1 MANKSLFASLTSRLP
16 RANAVNEA
24 GGRAYK
30 LEPKHALAQVAATGT
45 FGNAFYSTAETQ
57 LDEVLKLIDEVDDN
71 QYLAKLALYARE
83 KAFMKDMPAALLVAL
98 SVRDTELMHRVF
110 DRVVDNGR
118 VLRTVFQMIRSG
130 QFKNKTGKGRV
141 GLSSSVQRAFQRWLN
156 TASVGKLLS
165 ASIGNDPSLRDILRM
180 ARPTPKDNAR
190 RAMFGWLTDK
200 SIDKWAPATEADLPV
215 EVQSLIAF
223 RNSESEEAQ
232 SLVAGGL
239 DNVRWDLLSDA
250 AKGPK
255 VWAALARKMG
265 PQALRMNLN
274 TLLRHDV
281 FNVEQLSSTVSAD
294 KQERLGQSSY
304 NVEQLSSIAQPSSE
318 KRLGQSFYNMVD
330 YVAERI
336 ADESEIRASKQFP
349 YQYFAAY
356 LNADDNVPQKIKT
369 ALHKAAEIACG
380 NVPELPGP
388 VVIGLDTSGS
398 MSNPVTGHR
407 GRGATSK
414 MRCIDVAA
422 LFAAAILRRNPDS
435 VVIPFDTSAYDAK
448 MDPNDSI
455 LSIAERLAK
464 YGGGG
469 TDCSLPLVA
478 ANQKYAK
485 RKFAGIVLVSDNES
499 WVGTGRHGSTGVMT
513 AWEAF
518 VANQRRLNEPQS
530 ASSRLVPSPKL
541 VNIDLQPYQTVQACE
556 RADILN
562 IGGFSDSVFN
572 VISAF
577 LADNNQRFVAE
588 VEAIEL

>member
-1 MANKSLFASLTSRLP
+1 MANKSLFASLTSRLS

-57 LDEVLKLIDEVDDN
+57 LEEVLKLIDEVDDN

-98 SVRDTELMHRVF
+98 SVRDAELMHRVF

-130 QFKNKTGKGRV
+130 QFKNKAGKGRV

-215 EVQSLIAF
+215 EVQSLIAY
-223 RNSESEEAQ
+223 RSSESEEAQ
-232 SLVAGGL
+232 ALIAGGL

-250 AKGPK
+250 AKGPT

-281 FNVEQLSSTVSAD
+281 LATSA
-294 KQERLGQSSY
+294 
-304 NVEQLSSIAQPSSE
+304 
-318 KRLGQSFYNMVD
+318 MVD
-330 YVAERI
+330 YVADRI
-336 ADESEIRASKQFP
+336 ADESEIRRSKQFP

-388 VVIGLDTSGS
+388 IVIGLDTSGS
-398 MSNPVTGHR
+398 MSSAVTGHR

-448 MDPNDSI
+448 IDPNDSI

-478 ANQKYAK
+478 ANQKHAK
-485 RKFAGIVLVSDNES
+485 RKFAGVVLVSDNES

-518 VANQRRLNEPQS
+518 VANQRKLAGKSTSEPT
-530 ASSRLVPSPKL
+530 ALAAGPKL
-541 VNIDLQPYQTVQACE
+541 VCIDLQPYQTVQACE
-556 RADILN
+556 RADIMN
-562 IGGFSDSVFN
+562 IGGFSDAVFN

-588 VEAIEL
+588 VESIEL

>member
-1 MANKSLFASLTSRLP
+1 MANKSLFASMLGRLP

-57 LDEVLKLIDEVDDN
+57 FDEVLKLIDEVDDN

-130 QFKNKTGKGRV
+130 KFKNKAGKGRV

-190 RAMFGWLTDK
+190 RAMFGWLTGK
-200 SIDKWAPATEADLPV
+200 EVEKWAPAGGDDLPV
-215 EVQSLIAF
+215 EVQALIAY

-232 SLVAGGL
+232 ALIAAGL

-281 FNVEQLSSTVSAD
+281 L
-294 KQERLGQSSY
+294 R
-304 NVEQLSSIAQPSSE
+304 
-318 KRLGQSFYNMVD
+318 
-330 YVAERI
+330 
-336 ADESEIRASKQFP
+336 
-349 YQYFAAY
+349 
-356 LNADDNVPQKIKT
+356 
-369 ALHKAAEIACG
+369 
-380 NVPELPGP
+380 
-388 VVIGLDTSGS
+388 
-398 MSNPVTGHR
+398 
-407 GRGATSK
+407 
-414 MRCIDVAA
+414 VAA
-422 LFAAAILRRNPDS
+422 SLR
-435 VVIPFDTSAYDAK
+435 DA
-448 MDPNDSI
+448 NVS
-455 LSIAERLAK
+455 LGERLA
-464 YGGGG
+464 
-469 TDCSLPLVA
+469 SV
-478 ANQKYAK
+478 
-485 RKFAGIVLVSDNES
+485 
-499 WVGTGRHGSTGVMT
+499 
-513 AWEAF
+513 F
-518 VANQRRLNEPQS
+518 V
-530 ASSRLVPSPKL
+530 SSRPNAVSCSSRFHRIDKAGYLALLVQGRSGKQRATFAFRQRELGKECRWSFRTDHMSWSECVLLAYDCCLYLVWQFWRLTQYARRIATISP
-541 VNIDLQPYQTVQACE
+541 
-556 RADILN
+556 
-562 IGGFSDSVFN
+562 F
-572 VISAF
+572 AF
-577 LADNNQRFVAE
+577 LPSHSKADGGYCYLF
-588 VEAIEL
+588 

>member
-130 QFKNKTGKGRV
+130 QFKNKAGKGRV

-190 RAMFGWLTDK
+190 RAMFGWLTGK
-200 SIDKWAPATEADLPV
+200 EVEKWAPAGGDDLPV
-215 EVQSLIAF
+215 EVQSLIAY

-232 SLVAGGL
+232 ALIAGGL

-281 FNVEQLSSTVSAD
+281 LATSA
-294 KQERLGQSSY
+294 
-304 NVEQLSSIAQPSSE
+304 
-318 KRLGQSFYNMVD
+318 MVD
-330 YVAERI
+330 YVADRI
-336 ADESEIRASKQFP
+336 ADESEIRRSKQFP

-398 MSNPVTGHR
+398 MSCAVIGNR

-448 MDPNDSI
+448 IDPNDSI

-478 ANQKYAK
+478 ANQKHAK
-485 RKFAGIVLVSDNES
+485 RKFAGVVLVSDNES

-518 VANQRRLNEPQS
+518 VANQRKLAGKE
-530 ASSRLVPSPKL
+530 ASPKL

-556 RADILN
+556 RADIMN

>member
-130 QFKNKTGKGRV
+130 QFKNKAGKGRV

-215 EVQSLIAF
+215 EVQSLIAY
-223 RNSESEEAQ
+223 RNSESEQAQ
-232 SLVAGGL
+232 ALIAGGL

-281 FNVEQLSSTVSAD
+281 LATSA
-294 KQERLGQSSY
+294 
-304 NVEQLSSIAQPSSE
+304 
-318 KRLGQSFYNMVD
+318 MVD
-330 YVAERI
+330 YVADRI
-336 ADESEIRASKQFP
+336 ADESEIRRSKQFP
-349 YQYFAAY
+349 YQYFAEY

-398 MSNPVTGHR
+398 MSSAVTGNR

-448 MDPNDSI
+448 IDPNDSI

-478 ANQKYAK
+478 ANQKHAK
-485 RKFAGIVLVSDNES
+485 RKFAGVVLVSDNES

-518 VANQRRLNEPQS
+518 VANQRKL
-530 ASSRLVPSPKL
+530 AGKDAAPKL

-556 RADILN
+556 RADIIN
-562 IGGFSDSVFN
+562 IGGFSDAVFN